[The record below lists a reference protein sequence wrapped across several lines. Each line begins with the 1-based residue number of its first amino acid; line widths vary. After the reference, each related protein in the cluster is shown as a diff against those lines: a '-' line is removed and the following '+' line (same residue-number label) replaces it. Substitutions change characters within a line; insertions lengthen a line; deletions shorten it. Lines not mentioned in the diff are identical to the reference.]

1 MLLLRLLWL
10 FLEIKLLDK
19 STKLFYEK
27 IKNRLRLHMDEL
39 HSIKDNLMYVDED
52 YDRNIQI
59 TRCIEAIDVRQ
70 QNIVTVIEA
79 LYTMVNYYEKCEEDN
94 VLECYDERIMYVM
107 KETKVV
113 ELDEIHCILK
123 SFDMCESWDA

>member
-1 MLLLRLLWL
+1 MRINKGMVMEAITIL
-10 FLEIKLLDK
+10 
-19 STKLFYEK
+19 EK
-27 IKNRLRLHMDEL
+27 IKNRLRLYMDEL
-39 HSIKDNLMYVDED
+39 HSIKDNMMYVDED

-59 TRCIEAIDVRQ
+59 TRCIESIDVRQ

-79 LYTMVNYYEKCEEDN
+79 LYTMINYYEKCEEDN
-94 VLECYDERIMYVM
+94 VLECYDEKIMYAM

-123 SFDMCESWDA
+123 SFDMCEGWDA

>member
-1 MLLLRLLWL
+1 MRINKGMVMEAITIL
-10 FLEIKLLDK
+10 
-19 STKLFYEK
+19 EK
-27 IKNRLRLHMDEL
+27 IKNRLRLYMDEL

-113 ELDEIHCILK
+113 ELDEIHCILDG
-123 SFDMCESWDA
+123 FDMCEGWDA